1 MEMSENPFLRL
12 LREERFYILFGLLAL
27 IALSWTYLIAWDMPM
42 MAAPA
47 HWTGG
52 HFLAL
57 FIMWAV
63 MMVAMMVPSALPM
76 ILLYSGSV
84 KKAQA
89 EGGSLAPVAVF
100 LGGYLVVW
108 TLFSF
113 FAAALQWGLHQAA
126 LLSPMMVS
134 ASAWLTSGLLV
145 MAGLYQMSPQ
155 KEVCL
160 RFCQH
165 PVLFITKHW
174 RTGHLG
180 ALRMGFLHG
189 GFCVGCC
196 WALMALLFAGGV
208 MNLLW
213 VALIAIYVL
222 VEKILPLPLRWGQI
236 SGAVLIAG
244 GLGFGFQA
252 F

>member
-1 MEMSENPFLRL
+1 MEMSEHPFLRL

-27 IALSWTYLIAWDMPM
+27 IALSWAYLVFWDMPM
-42 MAAPA
+42 GA
-47 HWTGG
+47 GG
-52 HFLAL
+52 FTLPYFLTL
-57 FIMWAV
+57 FTMWAV

-76 ILLYSGSV
+76 ILLYSHSV
-84 KKAQA
+84 RKART
-89 EGGSLAPVAVF
+89 EGGNLAPLSVF
-100 LGGYLVVW
+100 VGGYVAVW
-108 TLFSF
+108 TLFSAG
-113 FAAALQWGLHQAA
+113 AAFLQLTLQEFGVIT
-126 LLSPMMVS
+126 PMMVGTHP
-134 ASAWLTSGLLV
+134 WLIGGLLIV
-145 MAGLYQMSPQ
+145 AGVYQMSPQ

-174 RTGHLG
+174 RTGTWG
-180 ALRMGFLHG
+180 AFQMGLRHG
-189 GFCVGCC
+189 SFCVGCC
-196 WALMALLFAGGV
+196 WALMALLFVGGV

-222 VEKILPLPLRWGQI
+222 VEKILPLPQRWGQI